1 MKLKVF
7 TTQRQIREWLKE
19 KDNQF
24 LDKFITLG
32 EFLEKVV
39 VVDGVK
45 FIDKDLRKTY
55 LFEAIKSVEVE
66 KLGIDREFI
75 NFFDDSDFIFGF
87 FNELFLERADIDD
100 VMLKDIYLDY
110 EEHLLI
116 LKEIF
121 KNYKELLSKDGY
133 IDKFLIEDFRI
144 NEGLLEGV
152 EEIEIRLDG
161 YL

>member
-32 EFLEKVV
+32 EFLEKIV

-55 LFEAIKSVEVE
+55 LFEAK
-66 KLGIDREFI
+66 K
-75 NFFDDSDFIFGF
+75 
-87 FNELFLERADIDD
+87 
-100 VMLKDIYLDY
+100 MLM
-110 EEHLLI
+110 
-116 LKEIF
+116 
-121 KNYKELLSKDGY
+121 
-133 IDKFLIEDFRI
+133 
-144 NEGLLEGV
+144 
-152 EEIEIRLDG
+152 
-161 YL
+161 